1 VNLRKSV
8 IDLLFHN
15 YVYAR
20 DVIMIKCLWK
30 NIMKLP
36 THLSWAKR
44 HNVFGIIRIRL
55 DRLIITI
62 SELLSNI
69 LVYEK

>member
-1 VNLRKSV
+1 MNLRKSV
-8 IDLLFHN
+8 TDLLFHN

-36 THLSWAKR
+36 THLSLAKN
-44 HNVFGIIRIRL
+44 HNVFGIVRIRL
-55 DRLIITI
+55 DSLIICI
-62 SELLSNI
+62 PDYYRI
-69 LVYEK
+69 F